1 MLEAICL
8 MIAWISLI
16 ISLSLFSLETLESH
30 QEKQWKFF
38 SKEMKK
44 IATSNTVTNFT
55 LNSTELPILNDLTVS
70 LNAEV
75 PPL

>member
-16 ISLSLFSLETLESH
+16 ISLSLFSLETLESN
-30 QEKQWKFF
+30 QTKQWKFF

-44 IATSNTVTNFT
+44 IVTSNTNKFT
-55 LNSTELPILNDLTVS
+55 LNSTELPVLNDLTVS